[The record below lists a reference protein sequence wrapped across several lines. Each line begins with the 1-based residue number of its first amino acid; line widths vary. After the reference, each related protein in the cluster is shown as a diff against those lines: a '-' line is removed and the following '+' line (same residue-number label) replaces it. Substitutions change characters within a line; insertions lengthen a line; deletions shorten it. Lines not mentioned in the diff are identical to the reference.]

1 MGLNSDELHSH
12 ADLLRSWSD
21 RVPDPG
27 ALAGIVSY
35 LDNLGSTLRGHAH
48 MPPRQKALQDIGQA
62 LLTTHIK
69 SQEEMNFIAEKS
81 LNVLFRGRRKNC
93 LCAIGPSH
101 RGIRFWWIW
110 RTCC

>member
-1 MGLNSDELHSH
+1 MGLSSDELHSH

-21 RVPDPG
+21 RVPDQG

-69 SQEEMNFIAEKS
+69 SQEEMNFVAEKS
-81 LNVLFRGRRKNC
+81 LKVFLFGDVGKTVY
-93 LCAIGPSH
+93 AP
-101 RGIRFWWIW
+101 
-110 RTCC
+110 